1 MSSLEVI
8 LHPGT
13 LGATQM
19 VEVGF
24 ILIGGG
30 IAVARLFFALQEK
43 IAQGKALEQK
53 NSLTAP
59 PVLPRRPA
67 MKVMKKVA
75 KPSVLPPKNIS
86 PPLPVT
92 SPPVTGEPLKP
103 LTVLPPAKTKQVHP
117 WFVGRDAL
125 RRAMVTREVLGRPA
139 ALRPPRF

>member
-1 MSSLEVI
+1 MSSLADI
-8 LHPGT
+8 FHPGI
-13 LGATQM
+13 LGAKE
-19 VEVGF
+19 VVKVGF
-24 ILIGGG
+24 ILLMGG
-30 IAVARLFFALQEK
+30 IAVARLFFVLQEK
-43 IAQGKALEQK
+43 VAKIKALEQK

-86 PPLPVT
+86 PPLSVT
-92 SPPVTGEPLKP
+92 SEPVAVEPLKP

-125 RRAMVTREVLGRPA
+125 RRSIVTREVLGRPA